1 MIYKAKV
8 EEDSNGNLI
17 LIFPDELMEEMGW
30 EVGDDLEWDVV
41 NGEVQIFNLKKFDK
55 PEKLPYIGSI
65 G

>member
-1 MIYKAKV
+1 MIYRAKV
-8 EEDSNGNLI
+8 EEDPNGNLI

-30 EVGDDLEWDVV
+30 EVGDDLEWNVV

-65 G
+65 E

>member
-30 EVGDDLEWDVV
+30 EVGDDLEWNVV
-41 NGEVQIFNLKKFDK
+41 NGEVEIFNLKKIDK

-65 G
+65 E

>member
-30 EVGDDLEWDVV
+30 EVGDDLEWNVV
-41 NGEVQIFNLKKFDK
+41 NGEVEIFNLKKLDK

-65 G
+65 E